1 MTHRL
6 VPTPAPVILLPVCS
20 DNDSD
25 NDCLNVDGVAVEM
38 STSCPIDTGSESLYR
53 CSSSSS
59 SSSNSSGSSVCD
71 SNSSIDSDSGIDSG
85 SDSDYSTNGSTNIP
99 TYSCS
104 LLLELVS
111 FLSELHMK
119 LTRTGTGAH
128 TGSDT
133 DTYSVGFDV
142 TKLCVRLQA
151 IIQCISNYIAIQD

>member
-1 MTHRL
+1 M
-6 VPTPAPVILLPVCS
+6 ILLPVCS

-25 NDCLNVDGVAVEM
+25 NDCLNVDVDGVAVEM

-59 SSSNSSGSSVCD
+59 SSSSSSNSSGSSVCD
-71 SNSSIDSDSGIDSG
+71 